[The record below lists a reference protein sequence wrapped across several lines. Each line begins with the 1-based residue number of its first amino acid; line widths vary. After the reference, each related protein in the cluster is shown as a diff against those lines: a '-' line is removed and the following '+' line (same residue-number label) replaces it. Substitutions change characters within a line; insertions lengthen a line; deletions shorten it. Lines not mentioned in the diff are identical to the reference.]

1 MAEALKIH
9 GPWKGMKMGMKRF
22 GSCHPWGG
30 NGYDPVPPKEKSS
43 KPNQKSQ

>member
-9 GPWKGMKMGMKRF
+9 GPWKGMKLGMKRF
-22 GSCHPWGG
+22 SSCHPWGG
-30 NGYDPVPPKEKSS
+30 NGYDPVPPKEKNS